1 MEETI
6 PCMECHGHIFMD
18 GLDYHSA
25 AAAHRQGPDES
36 IVRAHLAACRAAG
49 ITYFRD
55 GGDALGVSLLARDLA
70 GEYGITY
77 VTPAFAIHRSRR
89 YGGIVGLGYSDLG
102 EYRQLVARAKAQGA
116 DFIKLMFSGILEV
129 DEFGKLSCP
138 SLDGTE
144 ISELV
149 HIAHSE
155 GFAVMAHVNGAEAI
169 RAALEA
175 GTDSIEHGYYM
186 DDACLQLLAQS
197 RSVWV
202 PTLAAIHAFASRPG
216 CDRAVVEKILAAQYA
231 NLRRAADAGAAIA
244 TGSDA
249 GAVGVPHGQGIVQE
263 RQLLAEALGSRAR
276 EVTDRGNQMLRQRFC
291 RCV

>member
-1 MEETI
+1 ML
-6 PCMECHGHIFMD
+6 CECHGHIFMD
-18 GLDYHSA
+18 GLDYRNVV
-25 AAAHRQGPDES
+25 AAHRKGPDES
-36 IVRAHLAACRAAG
+36 IVRAHLAACQAAG

-55 GGDALGVSLLARDLA
+55 GGDAWGVSLLAKRLA

-77 VTPAFAIHRSRR
+77 VTPAFAIHRRHR
-89 YGGIVGLGYSDLG
+89 YGSIVGLGYDTIQ
-102 EYRQLVARAKAQGA
+102 EYRDLVAQAKAQGA

-138 SLDGTE
+138 SLDGAE

-155 GFAVMAHVNGAEAI
+155 GFAVMAHVNGPEAV

-186 DDACLQLLAQS
+186 DDTCLQLLAQS
-197 RSVWV
+197 KSIWV
-202 PTLAAIHAFASRPG
+202 PTLAAIHAFATRPG
-216 CDRAVVEKILAAQYA
+216 CDRAVVEEILEVQYR
-231 NLRRAADAGAAIA
+231 NLRRAADGGAIIA

-249 GAVGVPHGQGIVQE
+249 GAVGVLHGKGILQE
-263 RQLLAEALGSRAR
+263 KQLLAEALGARAR
-276 EVTDRGNQMLRQRFC
+276 ELTDRGNQILRERFC

>member
-1 MEETI
+1 MEGAI
-6 PCMECHGHIFMD
+6 PRVECHGHIFMD
-18 GLDYHSA
+18 GMDYRAA
-25 AAAHRQGPDES
+25 AAAHRDGPDEG

-55 GGDALGVSLLARDLA
+55 GGDALGVSLLARELA

-77 VTPAFAIHRSRR
+77 VTPAFAIHRRHH
-89 YGGIVGLGYSDLG
+89 YGGIVGLGYDNLG
-102 EYRQLVARAKAQGA
+102 EYRQLVARAKSQGA

-129 DEFGKLSCP
+129 DGFGKLSCP
-138 SLDGTE
+138 SLEAGE
-144 ISELV
+144 IRELV

-186 DDACLQLLAQS
+186 DDGCLQLLGASQAT
-197 RSVWV
+197 WV
-202 PTLAAIHAFASRPG
+202 PTLAAIHAFAARPG

-231 NLRRAADAGAAIA
+231 NLRRAVAAGAAVA

-249 GAVGVPHGQGIVQE
+249 GAVGVPHGQGILQE
-263 RQLLAEALGSRAR
+263 QRLLAEALGDCAPV
-276 EVTDRGNQMLRQRFC
+276 VTERGNERLRQRF
-291 RCV
+291 RRV